1 MIVLIITYLILLAV
15 EYQILTE
22 FKFEIIESAD
32 VHTVGSIVVK

>member
-1 MIVLIITYLILLAV
+1 MIVLIITYQILLAV

-32 VHTVGSIVVK
+32 VHSVGSIVVK